1 MERRSF
7 VTALG
12 LAALT
17 APAVAAQEKPPKPAA
32 PEVRPKP
39 SYAALAQAS
48 SLCVAAGQDC
58 LRRALAALAT
68 KEVSLADC
76 ANSAADV
83 VAACGA
89 LAGLAGLGAPYAPA
103 FARTVA
109 DLCLACKRDCDKLPN
124 VAECAALGAA
134 CASCAAECAKAAG

>member
-12 LAALT
+12 FAALAA
-17 APAVAAQEKPPKPAA
+17 PASAASEKPAKPA
-32 PEVRPKP
+32 PREVPAKP

-48 SLCVAAGQDC
+48 SICLAAGQNC

-68 KEVSLADC
+68 KDVALADC
-76 ANSAADV
+76 ANSTADV

-89 LAGLAGLGAPYAPA
+89 LAALAGLGSPYAPA

-109 DLCLACKRDCDKLPN
+109 DLCLACKKDCDKLPN